1 MVVEYNQ
8 SHLFHFFSTLK
19 AHSCQNNRIVTEIFL
34 YEKHQPV
41 LETDFMVHLVYVS
54 VQPEVTRISLKM
66 SLGNRGLRFKSREAF
81 ARKFLR
87 NNEFHLRRSFVINDA
102 LP

>member
-1 MVVEYNQ
+1 M
-8 SHLFHFFSTLK
+8 
-19 AHSCQNNRIVTEIFL
+19 
-34 YEKHQPV
+34 
-41 LETDFMVHLVYVS
+41 
-54 VQPEVTRISLKM
+54 QPEVTRISLKM

-87 NNEFHLRRSFVINDA
+87 NNEFHLRPSFVINDA